1 MKVVKINKQD
11 FLDKFESLSGTM
23 KSSDLYT
30 RIGKDYDIPVN
41 EVKEICKQLEL
52 TPKRFREKTVQV
64 ELVDDI
70 VEENVEEAQSNTT
83 YVSSEQIVDAINS
96 SWGN

>member
-1 MKVVKINKQD
+1 MKLVKINKKD
-11 FLDKFESLSGTM
+11 FIEKFESLSGTM
-23 KSSDLYT
+23 KSSDLYIK
-30 RIGKDYDIPVN
+30 IGKDYDIPVN

-64 ELVDDI
+64 ELVDEM
-70 VEENVEEAQSNTT
+70 EEDKVEEASSNTN
-83 YVSSEQIVDAINS
+83 YISSEQIVDAINS